1 MARRSKQQKAVQA
14 VPVRSS
20 SFSLRSSSF
29 SEARA
34 LTRAEGELTDVMD
47 GGVGLG
53 KGMARF

>member
-1 MARRSKQQKAVQA
+1 MARRSKQQKALQA
-14 VPVRSS
+14 VPV
-20 SFSLRSSSF
+20 RSSSF